1 MEQGQHVLGWIE
13 LIGEQGTLLKNLK
26 YDLYK
31 HIFCSH
37 FTEGVEKK
45 YFKLRLC
52 KSESIFHF
60 Y

>member
-26 YDLYK
+26 FDLYK

-45 YFKLRLC
+45 
-52 KSESIFHF
+52 IFQITRVQI
-60 Y
+60 